1 MEFSS
6 PKLKKFLIFFSKKR
20 ELAKPEKQKFLIF
33 QEMQLSSPKIF
44 LIFSPKKKK
53 INIKFSLLEF
63 FSSEFSIII
72 IRKNFYVVSDK
83 LISLFFFNNRF
94 TFF

>member
-44 LIFSPKKKK
+44 LIFSPKKK
-53 INIKFSLLEF
+53 NQ
-63 FSSEFSIII
+63 
-72 IRKNFYVVSDK
+72 Y
-83 LISLFFFNNRF
+83 
-94 TFF
+94 